1 MAFPKLVFQLVLASL
16 ISFFLACKEKEMAGN
31 EKIEGNEHNS
41 LSNYIDT
48 VQTQQISPLKLS
60 EEYASKGKI
69 IEAIQ
74 VLSDV
79 LKKSPKN
86 PAILYQLGNIYLQ
99 SGDTTKAINSIQQS
113 IDIGNENPEAILKIG
128 FLLANKNDA
137 KCLKYAQLLIHEN
150 DTWKT
155 NYQGYFLKGIYFA
168 NTGNKK
174 EAMIALDQT
183 IIENYRFIDAYIEKA
198 ILLYESNEFKKSIK
212 LLQKGIE
219 IDRFQADLYY
229 WIGRNSEKLK
239 DLNESMYAY
248 EQTLTLAPDFENAKI
263 RLDSIHKIKNK

>member
-1 MAFPKLVFQLVLASL
+1 
-16 ISFFLACKEKEMAGN
+16 
-31 EKIEGNEHNS
+31 
-41 LSNYIDT
+41 
-48 VQTQQISPLKLS
+48 
-60 EEYASKGKI
+60 
-69 IEAIQ
+69 
-74 VLSDV
+74 
-79 LKKSPKN
+79 
-86 PAILYQLGNIYLQ
+86 
-99 SGDTTKAINSIQQS
+99 
-113 IDIGNENPEAILKIG
+113 
-128 FLLANKNDA
+128 
-137 KCLKYAQLLIHEN
+137 LIHAN

-174 EAMIALDQT
+174 EAMIALNQS
-183 IIENYRFIDAYIEKA
+183 IVENYRFIDAYIEKA

-239 DLNESMYAY
+239 DLNESIYAY